1 MSRKHTLKDSLFGII
16 DIVRVIGGLLL
27 LNAFLSWWFTSSST
41 WGYKGKWVD
50 HRYLTLRLTNS
61 YVNLTTEEL
70 ALYNGTDQNLPI
82 YLAINGKVYD
92 VTNGRAFYG
101 PPATYSSFSGKD
113 SARAFVTGCIKS
125 PEQYT
130 HDLRGIEPTK
140 AAKHIADWQK
150 YYDDSDKYWYVGTV
164 HHEELTGEP
173 PAPCKGAPYPGMT
186 SDF

>member
-41 WGYKGKWVD
+41 WGYK
-50 HRYLTLRLTNS
+50 
-61 YVNLTTEEL
+61 EL

-150 YYDDSDKYWYVGTV
+150 YYDESDKYWYVGTV